1 MSETVEVAK
10 EVAKEVA
17 GVTGKVIDKGFALL
31 DQIAAKLGLTV
42 DYLWPFMV
50 KEQIVQFVVS
60 CLLFVTG
67 VAGMVVVNHYLNY
80 GQLNDG
86 GESSTRS
93 TILAI
98 IGVIFA
104 IAAVVGFIELWAD
117 LPGFLNPE
125 YHALRYL
132 MDMVR

>member
-10 EVAKEVA
+10 EVVKEVA
-17 GVTGKVIDKGFALL
+17 GVSEKVIDKGFALL

-80 GQLNDG
+80 GQFNDG
-86 GESSTRS
+86 GTSSIKS
-93 TILAI
+93 VVLAI

-104 IAAVVGFIELWAD
+104 VAAVFGFIELWAN

-125 YHALRYL
+125 YHALRDL
-132 MDMVR
+132 MRMVR